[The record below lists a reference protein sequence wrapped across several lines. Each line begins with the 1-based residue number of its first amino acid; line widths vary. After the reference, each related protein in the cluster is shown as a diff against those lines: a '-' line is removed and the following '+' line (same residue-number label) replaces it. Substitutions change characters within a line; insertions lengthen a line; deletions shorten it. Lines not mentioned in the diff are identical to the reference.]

1 MNAHSSPQLV
11 ASGRLRQANDV
22 RRKVEQDIVFL
33 SNRIAD
39 LETQPRPNRPVI
51 DSYRTMLESR
61 KSVLKWLQD
70 GTLET
75 PTPYIR
81 SL

>member
-1 MNAHSSPQLV
+1 MNAYSKPQFVVSGQLKQ
-11 ASGRLRQANDV
+11 ASDV

-39 LETQPRPNRPVI
+39 LETQERPNRPVI

-70 GTLET
+70 GSFEAPVL
-75 PTPYIR
+75 R
-81 SL
+81 ARAL